1 MTTITSPLPPTINEL
16 RQRLLPVCLKHGIL
30 GVEVFGSVAR
40 GEAKA
45 GSDVDLIIELDPRKK
60 TTSAFDLCEIQEDLS
75 DAAGVTVQ
83 IMTTDDYQ
91 RIGNPFLLISMDKDR
106 FTLLRT

>member
-1 MTTITSPLPPTINEL
+1 MTTPATVPPPAIDEL
-16 RQRLLPVCLKHGIL
+16 RQQLLPVCRKHGIL
-30 GVEVFGSVAR
+30 GVEIFGSVAR
-40 GEAKA
+40 GEDKP
-45 GSDVDLIIELDPRKK
+45 GSDVDLIIELEPHTKN
-60 TTSAFDLCEIQEDLS
+60 SSLFDLCEIQEDLS
-75 DAAGVTVQ
+75 DAAGVPVQ